1 MSSEKKFGIQTLSI
15 HAGQP
20 PEKTTGA
27 VMTPIYA
34 TSTYAQE
41 SPGVHKGYEYSRS
54 GNPTRTAVESC
65 IAAIENGKHAFAF
78 ASGLAAENAV
88 LDLIGKD
95 AHVIALD
102 DIYGGTY
109 RLFEKVKKLTSG
121 LDVTYVDMKSASS
134 IEKAV
139 RPETKLIW
147 VETPSNPLLKVIDL
161 AMVASV
167 AKKLKLIS
175 VCDNT
180 FATPVIQK
188 PLDLGFDIVVHS
200 ATKYLNGHSDV
211 VAGVVVVSEDGDLA
225 DRVKFLHNATGG
237 ILSPF
242 DSFLLMRGIKTLPIR
257 VEAHARNAQKIA
269 QFLEAHTQVERV
281 LYPGLISHPDH
292 VLASRQMKFFGGMI
306 TFFIKGG
313 VEESRKFLSAL
324 KIFSLAESLGG
335 VESLAEHPAIMT
347 HASIPKEVRAKA
359 GISDNLIRL
368 SVGIEDADDLID
380 DLENAFSAVKH

>member
-1 MSSEKKFGIQTLSI
+1 MSSEKSLGIQTLSI

-41 SPGVHKGYEYSRS
+41 APGVHKGYEYSRS

-121 LDVTYVDMKSASS
+121 LDVTYVDMKSPAS

-161 AMVASV
+161 TMVASV

-188 PLDLGFDIVVHS
+188 PLNLGFDIVVHS

-211 VAGVVVVSEDGDLA
+211 VAGVVVVREDGDLA

-257 VEAHARNAQKIA
+257 MEAHARNAQRIA
-269 QFLEAHTQVERV
+269 QFLEAHKKVERV
-281 LYPGLISHPDH
+281 LYPGLLSHPDH
-292 VLASRQMKFFGGMI
+292 LLASKQMKLFGGMI

-347 HASIPKEVRAKA
+347 HASIPKEVREKA

-368 SVGIEDADDLID
+368 SVGIEDSADLID
-380 DLENAFSAVKH
+380 DLENAFRAI